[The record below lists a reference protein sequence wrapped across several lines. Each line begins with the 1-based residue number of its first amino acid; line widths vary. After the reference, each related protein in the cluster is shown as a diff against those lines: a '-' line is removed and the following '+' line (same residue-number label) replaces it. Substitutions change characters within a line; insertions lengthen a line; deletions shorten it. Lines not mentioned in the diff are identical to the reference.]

1 MEQTIWVCNQ
11 CDKFCGAVDE
21 ASHVA
26 VMMDKFCIG
35 CDENTRQTA
44 IKVTAKLIRRVV
56 EYEEVLRHP
65 IGKT

>member
-11 CDKFCGAVDE
+11 CDGFCGACDE
-21 ASHVA
+21 SSHVA
-26 VMMDKFCIG
+26 VMRDKFCIG

-44 IKVTAKLIRRVV
+44 IRVTAKLVGRVV
-56 EYEEVLRHP
+56 EYEEVLRHT